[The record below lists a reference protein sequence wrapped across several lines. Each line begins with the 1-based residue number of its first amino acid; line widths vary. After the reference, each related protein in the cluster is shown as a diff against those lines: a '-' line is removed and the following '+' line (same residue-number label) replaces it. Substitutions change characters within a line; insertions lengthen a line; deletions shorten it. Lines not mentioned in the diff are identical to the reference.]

1 MARDAEYE
9 AKVPGCMILAGESSG
24 WAKAGGDPPLPRR
37 ASKAWRRTRA
47 AAKEA
52 STARD
57 WLTRKDV
64 MVRVDGA
71 GLTLSWSAVPQTWYR
86 NGRGQ
91 ARYGQGRMIGV
102 YGVPPF
108 VVCIRIRILPA
119 CPPAT
124 LKIYAYDG

>member
-24 WAKAGGDPPLPRR
+24 WARAGGDPPPQKGKQGLEKDQ
-37 ASKAWRRTRA
+37 SCS
-47 AAKEA
+47 EG
-52 STARD
+52 SFHGSRD